1 MYKSDRDKA
10 DRDTTS
16 RLSPYLSAG
25 VISARELVR
34 ATMRILRS
42 RKVESSRDHS
52 VGMWVQEI
60 SWRDFYS
67 HVLVAFP
74 RVSMGR
80 PFQERYADVKWETN
94 EEHLNAWKKGMT
106 GVPIV
111 DAGIR
116 QMNTMGWM
124 HNRVRMITAS
134 YLTKDLMLDWRLG
147 EKHFMEQL
155 IDGDLAS
162 NNGGWQW
169 SASTGTDSQ
178 PYFRI
183 FNPYRQSEKAD
194 PSGDYIRHFV
204 PELAKLRGKDL
215 HDPPPKTADKLG
227 YPKPLIKHDEAR
239 ARALRRYK
247 NPGEE

>member
-1 MYKSDRDKA
+1 
-10 DRDTTS
+10 
-16 RLSPYLSAG
+16 
-25 VISARELVR
+25 
-34 ATMRILRS
+34 
-42 RKVESSRDHS
+42 
-52 VGMWVQEI
+52 
-60 SWRDFYS
+60 
-67 HVLVAFP
+67 
-74 RVSMGR
+74 MGR
-80 PFQERYADVKWETN
+80 PYQEKYADVKWETN
-94 EEHLNAWKKGMT
+94 QEHLNAWKEGRT

-124 HNRVRMITAS
+124 HNRVRMIVAS

-169 SASTGTDSQ
+169 TSSTGTDSQ

-194 PSGDYIRHFV
+194 PTGDYIRGFV
-204 PELAKLRGKDL
+204 PELTNLRGKEL
-215 HDPPPKTADKLG
+215 HEPPAKVADKLG
-227 YPKPLIKHDEAR
+227 YPKPLILHDEAR